1 MATNFFKLATT
12 LKNSGATWLS
22 EKKKNFTPSKYV
34 TKFESSAF
42 KKKARHTDRQLY
54 SGEDK

>member
-1 MATNFFKLATT
+1 MAIR
-12 LKNSGATWLS
+12 
-22 EKKKNFTPSKYV
+22 KKNFTPSKYV

-42 KKKARHTDRQLY
+42 KKKARHTDRQLH

>member
-1 MATNFFKLATT
+1 MATNFFELATT

-22 EKKKNFTPSKYV
+22 EKKNFTPSKYV

-42 KKKARHTDRQLY
+42 KKKARHTDRQLH